1 LIAAW
6 FGEMKRT
13 LGTKRGKSPMKPFAI
28 LTFLATAAALASC
41 QSSPREVGGAP
52 PARQAAGVEGSWTDP
67 NGIVS
72 TFAGG
77 TFSTRT
83 TDSNQLL
90 ASGNYVKLSPTLVE
104 INMTSLVRNTQSKV
118 NCALV
123 TQSQLNCTTDAGA
136 QFSLAR
142 RG

>member
-1 LIAAW
+1 
-6 FGEMKRT
+6 
-13 LGTKRGKSPMKPFAI
+13 MKPFTI
-28 LTFLATAAALASC
+28 LTLLAAATALASC
-41 QSSPREVGGAP
+41 HSTSREI
-52 PARQAAGVEGSWTDP
+52 RQTPQANRPAGVEGAWVDP

-72 TFAGG
+72 TFTGG

-83 TDSNQLL
+83 TDTNQLL
-90 ASGNYVKLSPTLVE
+90 ASGSYVSVSPTLVE

-123 TQSQLNCTTDAGA
+123 TPNQLNCTTDSGA

-142 RG
+142 QG

>member
-1 LIAAW
+1 
-6 FGEMKRT
+6 
-13 LGTKRGKSPMKPFAI
+13 MKPIAV
-28 LTFLATAAALASC
+28 LGLLTAAVALASC
-41 QSSPREVGGAP
+41 QTERTPRDM
-52 PARQAAGVEGSWTDP
+52 PAVQQQHQRPVPQGVEGAWVDP

-77 TFSTRT
+77 TFTTRT
-83 TDSNQLL
+83 TDTNQLL
-90 ASGNYVKLSPTLVE
+90 ASGTYINTSPTLVA

-123 TQSQLNCTTDAGA
+123 SQSQLNCTTAEGA

>member
-1 LIAAW
+1 
-6 FGEMKRT
+6 
-13 LGTKRGKSPMKPFAI
+13 MKPFAI
-28 LTFLATAAALASC
+28 LTLLAAATALASC
-41 QSSPREVGGAP
+41 HTTSRENRAMP
-52 PARQAAGVEGSWTDP
+52 QASQPAGVEGAWVDP

-83 TDSNQLL
+83 TDTNQLL
-90 ASGNYVKLSPTLVE
+90 ASGSYVNVSPTLVE

-118 NCALV
+118 NCALA
-123 TQSQLNCTTDAGA
+123 TPNQLNCTTDSGA

-142 RG
+142 QG

>member
-1 LIAAW
+1 
-6 FGEMKRT
+6 
-13 LGTKRGKSPMKPFAI
+13 MKPI
-28 LTFLATAAALASC
+28 TVLSLLAAAAALASC
-41 QSSPREVGGAP
+41 QTERAPPREM
-52 PARQAAGVEGSWTDP
+52 PAAQPQPTGVEGSWVDP

-83 TDSNQLL
+83 TDTNQLL
-90 ASGNYVKLSPTLVE
+90 ASGTYIKVSPTLVE
-104 INMTSLVRNTQSKV
+104 IDMTSLVRNTRSKV

-123 TQSQLNCTTDAGA
+123 SLSQLNCTTAEGA

-142 RG
+142 RA

>member
-1 LIAAW
+1 
-6 FGEMKRT
+6 M
-13 LGTKRGKSPMKPFAI
+13 RGKSPMKPFAV
-28 LTFLATAAALASC
+28 LTLIATAAALASC
-41 QSSPREVGGAP
+41 QSSPRIIDEGGP
-52 PARQAAGVEGSWTDP
+52 SSQATGVEGSWVDP

-83 TDSNQLL
+83 TDTNQLL
-90 ASGNYVKLSPTLVE
+90 ASGNYTKMSPTLVE

-123 TQSQLNCTTDAGA
+123 TQNQLNCTTDAGA